1 MYKYVHFII
10 VKAKGWKQFKC
21 PPIGDWLSKLWPILA
36 MEYNKVIKKNELD
49 RSVKCFINYTEF
61 SLK

>member
-1 MYKYVHFII
+1 MSLKTNVQYVHFII

-36 MEYNKVIKKNELD
+36 MEYYKVIKKNELD
-49 RSVKCFINYTEF
+49 LYVFIWN
-61 SLK
+61 

>member
-36 MEYNKVIKKNELD
+36 VEYYKVINKNELD
-49 RSVKCFINYTEF
+49 LHVFIWT
-61 SLK
+61 